1 MSEAP
6 EQPTADVSFETA
18 MARLGQIVEALERG
32 DLPLEQSLLLF
43 EEGVRLARGS
53 QGKLDQAERRLEEL
67 LSVSSSG
74 EAVTRPLPSSTT

>member
-1 MSEAP
+1 MSNP
-6 EQPTADVSFETA
+6 SNPPPADPSFETA
-18 MARLGQIVEALERG
+18 IARLGQIVEALERG

-43 EEGVRLARGS
+43 EEGVRLARAS

-67 LSVSSSG
+67 LSVSPSG